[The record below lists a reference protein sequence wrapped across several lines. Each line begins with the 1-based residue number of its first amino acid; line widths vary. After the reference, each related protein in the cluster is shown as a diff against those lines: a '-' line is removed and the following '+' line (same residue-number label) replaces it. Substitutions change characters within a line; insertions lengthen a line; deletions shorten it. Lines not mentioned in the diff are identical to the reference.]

1 MSSSSL
7 LTIAAAVGIL
17 CTGCAQPFQVVKLP
31 LRNADLFPLHH
42 QVGAYAV
49 AVDEIS
55 DPERAQMFFGVDLI
69 ERGIVPVNVTVS
81 NNGVERLLVK
91 PSDIMLRRGTA
102 VVDPLPIEFVYE
114 LAHDSRRMNR
124 ETREVVAAYFRQ
136 IAFTETVLAPGDSYH
151 GVLFFRGVSGEG
163 DRFERTMFRAM
174 SLYHQGATRLEV
186 AVTVLD
192 DGERIRFGPFPVTSS
207 DPVGAF

>member
-7 LTIAAAVGIL
+7 LTTVAAAGIL
-17 CTGCAQPFQVVKLP
+17 CASCAQPFQVVKLP

-42 QVGAYAV
+42 EVGEYAV
-49 AVDEIS
+49 AIDEIT
-55 DPERAQMFFGVDLI
+55 DPERARMFFGVDLI

-81 NNGVERLLVK
+81 NNGAERLLVR

-102 VVDPLPIEFVYE
+102 VVDPLPVERVSE
-114 LAHDSRRMNR
+114 LAQSSRRLNR
-124 ETREVVAAYFRQ
+124 ETREVVAAYFMQ

-163 DRFERTMFRAM
+163 DRFERTMFRAT
-174 SLYHQGATRLEV
+174 SLYQQGTARLEI

-192 DGERIRFGPFPVTSS
+192 SGERIRFGPFPVTSS
-207 DPVGAF
+207 DPFRTL

>member
-7 LTIAAAVGIL
+7 LTIVAAVGAL
-17 CTGCAQPFQVVKLP
+17 CTACAQPFQVVELP

-42 QVGAYAV
+42 EVDGYAV
-49 AVDEIS
+49 AVDEIG

-69 ERGIVPVNVTVS
+69 GRGIVPVNVIVS
-81 NNGVERLLVK
+81 NNGADRLLVK

-102 VVDPLPIEFVYE
+102 VVDPLPIEVVSE
-114 LAHDSRRMNR
+114 LAQSSRRMDR
-124 ETREVVAAYFRQ
+124 ETREVVAAYFKQ
-136 IAFTETVLAPGDSYH
+136 MAFTETLLAPGDSYH

-174 SLYHQGATRLEV
+174 SLYQQGATRLEV
-186 AVTVLD
+186 AVTGFES
-192 DGERIRFGPFPVTSS
+192 GERIRFGPFPVTSS
-207 DPVGAF
+207 DPFETF